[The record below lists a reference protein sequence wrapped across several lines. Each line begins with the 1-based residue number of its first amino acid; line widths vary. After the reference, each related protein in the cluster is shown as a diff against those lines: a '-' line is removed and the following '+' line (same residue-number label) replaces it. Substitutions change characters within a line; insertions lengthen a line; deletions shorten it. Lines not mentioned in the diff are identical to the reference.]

1 MFLAKCSNGFGQFTW
16 HKNNTL
22 NLSDEKKKK
31 KWEKT
36 NYFFGSVLEIC
47 TNATLLMLAEED
59 SCDAQKCVFFV

>member
-31 KWEKT
+31 NERKQT
-36 NYFFGSVLEIC
+36 TFLVQF
-47 TNATLLMLAEED
+47 
-59 SCDAQKCVFFV
+59 